1 MWQLGL
7 LVWLAPLWP
16 QPPAWITHKDPQGL
30 FSLQHPPG
38 WKVTPGRKPGR
49 VDIEGSQ
56 GEQVIIW
63 PVFIPGSPEARSAPA
78 VLRAMAVSL
87 GMKVEWGEPHSAG
100 AGVRMAGR
108 SAERMAICFLTWV
121 ATPKGAAVNVY
132 ALAAP
137 RAGYRPAQ
145 ETFARILESFRAAGA
160 VTRQASGSSL
170 RWVRWPDPRENAFSL
185 EVPAQWKTSG
195 GLFRFAAV
203 DVRTAWQTVSP
214 DGQIRISG
222 GDAELPAFTEPNQ
235 MLVMAG
241 FHEGAWYS
249 PGYGVRMLVRRYTP
263 GAAFAREY
271 VTNRVDCPGL
281 GPRETRDRPDA
292 VAAIN
297 GVYARYGTGI
307 SVYLTAGET
316 AFTCG
321 PPGRS
326 MAGYYFAGTQRAQVP
341 GMPGGLWNVEYLFG
355 FVAPEAQAS
364 LAHGVLDHILGSV
377 QLNPQWVAMQQNIT
391 ANTSQIVSRTQ
402 AEISKSISSSYW
414 SRQQSLDEI
423 SRRRSNAILGVV
435 DVVDPLTGREL
446 KVENDSNYY
455 WMDPRGTIVG
465 TQTDTRPNLDFRQL
479 IQWP

>member
-1 MWQLGL
+1 M
-7 LVWLAPLWP
+7 
-16 QPPAWITHKDPQGL
+16 
-30 FSLQHPPG
+30 
-38 WKVTPGRKPGR
+38 TPGRKPGR
-49 VDIEGSQ
+49 VDIEGAQ
-56 GEQVIIW
+56 GEQVVIW
-63 PVFIPGSPEARSAPA
+63 PVFIPGPAEARSAPA

-87 GMKVEWGEPHSAG
+87 GMKVEWGEPHRVG
-100 AGVRMAGR
+100 AGFRMAGR
-108 SAERMAICFLTWV
+108 SAERQAICFLSWV
-121 ATPKGAAVNVY
+121 ATAKGTAVNVY

-137 RAGYRPAQ
+137 LAAYRPAQ
-145 ETFARILESFRAAGA
+145 ETFARLLESFRAAGA
-160 VTRQASGSSL
+160 DSRPTSGPAL
-170 RWVRWPDPRENAFSL
+170 RWARWQDPRENAFSL
-185 EVPAQWKTSG
+185 EVPAQWKTDG
-195 GLFRFAAV
+195 GLFRFAPV
-203 DVRTAWQTVSP
+203 DVRAAWQTVSP

-222 GDAELPAFTEPNQ
+222 GDAELPVFTEPNQ
-235 MLVMAG
+235 ILAMGG

-271 VTNRVDCPGL
+271 VTSRVARDCPGL
-281 GPRETRDRPDA
+281 TSRETRDRPDA

-297 GVYARYGTGI
+297 GVYAQYRTGI
-307 SVYLTAGET
+307 SLYLTAGET

-321 PPGRS
+321 QPGRS
-326 MAGYYFAGTQRAQVP
+326 MAGYYFAGTQRTQVA
-341 GMPGGLWNVEYLFG
+341 GTPGGAWNVEYLFG
-355 FVAPEAQAS
+355 FLAPEAQAS

-402 AEISKSISSSYW
+402 TEISKSISSSYW
-414 SRQQSLDEI
+414 SRQQTLDEI
-423 SRRRSNAILGVV
+423 SRRRSNATLGVL

-479 IQWP
+479 IQLP